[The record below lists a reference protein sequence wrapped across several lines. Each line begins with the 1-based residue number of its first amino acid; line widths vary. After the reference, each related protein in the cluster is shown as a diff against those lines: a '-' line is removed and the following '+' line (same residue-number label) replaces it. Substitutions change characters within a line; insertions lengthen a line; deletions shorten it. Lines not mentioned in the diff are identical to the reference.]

1 MAFELIPF
9 PISILFGLVFVVAWI
24 VVLYK
29 LRRQGKTYSI
39 LFKASLVAGLL
50 LLVLILY
57 TTLTILLS

>member
-9 PISILFGLVFVVAWI
+9 PISILFGLVFVVAWM

-29 LRRQGKTYSI
+29 LRRQGKIYSI

-50 LLVLILY
+50 LLVLVLY
-57 TTLTILLS
+57 STLTSLLS

>member
-29 LRRQGKTYSI
+29 LRRQGKMYSI